1 MATTDPDGD
10 SQMASSPESAHIP
23 SDGSQAGSRTPTRN
37 IPNPPVGGLSELSPP
52 GSQTQTTSSKLG
64 SGAPGTK
71 SGSTAPE
78 DQPGAKWLNKRAEE
92 EYQRAMELVVD
103 KDFNLDEFGDPFDER
118 DMQAKTF

>member
-1 MATTDPDGD
+1 
-10 SQMASSPESAHIP
+10 MASSPESAHIP
-23 SDGSQAGSRTPTRN
+23 SDSSQAGSRTPTRN

-52 GSQTQTTSSKLG
+52 GSQTQTTSSNLD
-64 SGAPGTK
+64 SAAPGTT

-103 KDFNLDEFGDPFDER
+103 KDFNLNEFGDPFDER
-118 DMQAKTF
+118 DMQAKAF